1 MVQLPM
7 HAAHTETASKHAV
20 TMDRCGI
27 RRCSIAFSCCVHRCQ
42 HMCPTHPWTAW
53 SCRRMSG
60 CGSRWTARTGC
71 RRTERCLLRGNMCP
85 RRPAGQAQ
93 AFCKVPRRL
102 PWCPKHV
109 TGPREHFVALDSHGA
124 MHRPGC
130 SATAAGRSPRDAMAA
145 AVTARTFLLDTKV
158 FRDTATTLPA
168 GQLPAVAHV
177 EQP

>member
-1 MVQLPM
+1 MTTVNTAGARLPSR
-7 HAAHTETASKHAV
+7 AAFTA
-20 TMDRCGI
+20 
-27 RRCSIAFSCCVHRCQ
+27 CQ
-42 HMCPTHPWTAW
+42 HICPTHPWTAW

-85 RRPAGQAQ
+85 RRPADQAQ
-93 AFCKVPRRL
+93 AFCKVLRRL

-145 AVTARTFLLDTKV
+145 VVTARTFVLATKV

-168 GQLPAVAHV
+168 GQLPTVALV
-177 EQP
+177 KQP